1 MKIPLIFP
9 TGILI
14 WSHYIVTI
22 QLSTVTKWNIVA
34 WCYVLL
40 WKPIN
45 FVLLIKKCL
54 ICSAVE
60 KNSTHNPQLK
70 QRSLWLVEVTVIMEM
85 FKLQRAQNL
94 RKWERW
100 MQLGAPYQYLTTHTT
115 HTHTHISQWS
125 LKLPN
130 ERSVLTMTDAAPRYL
145 PLNLSCE
152 SLSVV
157 HLFLIVWPLY
167 PMLASFAQGNA
178 LSTLCSLIL
187 LQLLSSFST
196 AITSALTVECVNER
210 KKIWV
215 FAALIMWVY
224 IIKLYTFL
232 QQHYSIRNTSK
243 VTVVSFKKYSSIS
256 PVRPK

>member
-1 MKIPLIFP
+1 MARQSPADDHFMHIITIEEIGVNVWMHYYINLLHPQANTNESICVCLWCIYCVLVPRSPLMAVI
-9 TGILI
+9 T
-14 WSHYIVTI
+14 
-22 QLSTVTKWNIVA
+22 NIH
-34 WCYVLL
+34 
-40 WKPIN
+40 
-45 FVLLIKKCL
+45 
-54 ICSAVE
+54 
-60 KNSTHNPQLK
+60 TQ
-70 QRSLWLVEVTVIMEM
+70 
-85 FKLQRAQNL
+85 
-94 RKWERW
+94 
-100 MQLGAPYQYLTTHTT
+100 THTQ